1 MGIFLCIVAFAITL
15 LASRRSVVAGLGSL
29 ATFGYFYGILRA
41 NYPQAASHF
50 IFDAAVFGFYAVH
63 LFQRQSPETRRRS
76 RAITPWLGILVAWP
90 VLLVFLPIQDPLVQ
104 LVGLRG
110 NIFLLP
116 FLLIGARLTRD
127 ELVRLAMPLASL
139 NLIAFGFTAVEY
151 VIGLERFFPHNSN
164 TTIIYRSA
172 DVAGSQLRIPS
183 IFTGSHAYA
192 GAMVMTLPLLIGAWS
207 TPGISRAKRVLI
219 LISILASVL
228 GIFAAASRIHIIV
241 LALVIVA
248 TLISDRIQLQMRA
261 VIFALVAIVGV
272 VVLSQ
277 ARLQRI
283 STLKD
288 TGYVSQRVGGSVN
301 SGFFDLLIEHPFG
314 NGLGGGG
321 TSLPFFLESRV
332 RNRVLMENEYAR
344 IMLEQTC
351 IGLCIWIAF
360 LIWFISR
367 RVSAIAKVWDLTDQL
382 SWVAVVAYFGT
393 GMIGIGLLTSIPQSM
408 LLLLCAGAVTSWKA
422 EPYLEDHGVPAELA
436 TT

>member
-1 MGIFLCIVAFAITL
+1 
-15 LASRRSVVAGLGSL
+15 
-29 ATFGYFYGILRA
+29 
-41 NYPQAASHF
+41 
-50 IFDAAVFGFYAVH
+50 
-63 LFQRQSPETRRRS
+63 
-76 RAITPWLGILVAWP
+76 
-90 VLLVFLPIQDPLVQ
+90 
-104 LVGLRG
+104 
-110 NIFLLP
+110 
-116 FLLIGARLTRD
+116 
-127 ELVRLAMPLASL
+127 
-139 NLIAFGFTAVEY
+139 
-151 VIGLERFFPHNSN
+151 
-164 TTIIYRSA
+164 
-172 DVAGSQLRIPS
+172 
-183 IFTGSHAYA
+183 
-192 GAMVMTLPLLIGAWS
+192 
-207 TPGISRAKRVLI
+207 
-219 LISILASVL
+219 
-228 GIFAAASRIHIIV
+228 V

-248 TLISDRIQLQMRA
+248 TLISNRIQLQMRA